1 MAKAQTGPT
10 YRERDLVKH
19 VDNFLKAA
27 GMPMTTKQYYD
38 WIYRESAQAKRD
50 QKKRYSVSQFKRNTY
65 KKIIELGKQEWLL
78 STNGVVKAL
87 HYDKNNKQLWQRCT
101 TKKDPSQLRKR

>member
-1 MAKAQTGPT
+1 M
-10 YRERDLVKH
+10 KH

-27 GMPMTTKQYYD
+27 GVPMTMKQYYD
-38 WIYRESAQAKRD
+38 WIYRERAQAKGD

-65 KKIIELGKQEWLL
+65 EKIIELGKQEWLL

-87 HYDKNNKQLWQRCT
+87 HFDKSNKQFVAQVHY
-101 TKKDPSQLRKR
+101 KKGSNPMEEKIRVSDE